1 MRSIKARLMEERAN
15 LEEKRK
21 SLRERFSIILITTG
35 RWQLY
40 LTIACVRLNQ
50 LERRA
55 LPLMGRLEE
64 STEPVGRET
73 VNKDSHFQDSHFQEP
88 LCQDSI
94 CQDSLVKEKG
104 QDSAAELFPIEIP
117 PMLRDEVHPGF
128 AFQYFE

>member
-1 MRSIKARLMEERAN
+1 MRSIKARMVEERAY

-64 STEPVGRET
+64 SSEPVGRET
-73 VNKDSHFQDSHFQEP
+73 VDKDSLF
-88 LCQDSI
+88 QDSI

-104 QDSAAELFPIEIP
+104 EDSAADLFPIEIP

>member
-1 MRSIKARLMEERAN
+1 MRSIKARLVEERAS

-40 LTIACVRLNQ
+40 LTIACVRLTQ

-64 STEPVGRET
+64 STEAVGEET
-73 VNKDSHFQDSHFQEP
+73 VGKDSLFQGKFVTKLLQNQIFWK
-88 LCQDSI
+88 L
-94 CQDSLVKEKG
+94 
-104 QDSAAELFPIEIP
+104 
-117 PMLRDEVHPGF
+117 
-128 AFQYFE
+128 

>member
-64 STEPVGRET
+64 SSEPVGRET
-73 VNKDSHFQDSHFQEP
+73 VDKDSLF
-88 LCQDSI
+88 QDSI

-104 QDSAAELFPIEIP
+104 EDSAADLFPIEIP

>member
-1 MRSIKARLMEERAN
+1 MEERAN

-64 STEPVGRET
+64 STEAVGEET
-73 VNKDSHFQDSHFQEP
+73 VGKESLFQGKFVTKFLQN
-88 LCQDSI
+88 QI
-94 CQDSLVKEKG
+94 FWK
-104 QDSAAELFPIEIP
+104 F
-117 PMLRDEVHPGF
+117 
-128 AFQYFE
+128 

>member
-21 SLRERFSIILITTG
+21 SLRERFSISLITTG
-35 RWQLY
+35 RWQLC

-73 VNKDSHFQDSHFQEP
+73 MDKDSHFQES
-88 LCQDSI
+88 L

-104 QDSAAELFPIEIP
+104 DCQDSAADLFPIEIP

>member
-55 LPLMGRLEE
+55 LPLMGRREE

-73 VNKDSHFQDSHFQEP
+73 VDKDSHFQDSI
-88 LCQDSI
+88 CQDSL

-104 QDSAAELFPIEIP
+104 QDSAADLFPIEIP